1 MLRLHIV
8 AEEGQVP
15 GQAAPLPADV
25 VEALACYD
33 AGSDEKLRG
42 LSVAPAPT
50 RFASRVR
57 EAILAIPRGEVRTYG
72 QIATRIGQGKAAR
85 AVGRACATN
94 PVPLIV
100 PCHRVIAS
108 DRGLHGFGLG
118 LSLKRRLLQFEG
130 VQLESECDLVMGP
143 IGT

>member
-1 MLRLHIV
+1 MLFR
-8 AEEGQVP
+8 
-15 GQAAPLPADV
+15 
-25 VEALACYD
+25 
-33 AGSDEKLRG
+33 S
-42 LSVAPAPT
+42 
-50 RFASRVR
+50 
-57 EAILAIPRGEVRTYG
+57 
-72 QIATRIGQGKAAR
+72 
-85 AVGRACATN
+85 GRACATN